1 MAQVNCDK
9 ILRRYVEKSFIS
21 FFRQGLAKD
30 AKRNKEWFVYIDSP
44 DPDDDHVYFQGWSRF
59 ENNYPCGVLIDF
71 EGGSENRKYYL
82 KDLRFAVLVAVDGV
96 SRDAFYHYSEWSQ
109 MY

>member
-1 MAQVNCDK
+1 MTQVNGYEK
-9 ILRRYVEKSFIS
+9 LRRYTEKSFIS

-44 DPDDDHVYFQGWSRF
+44 DPDDDHIYWQANSYF
-59 ENNYPCGVLIDF
+59 ENNYPCGILINF
-71 EGGSENRKYYL
+71 EGSKNRKYYL
-82 KDLRFAVLVAVDGV
+82 KELRFAVLAAVDGV
-96 SRDAFYHYSEWSQ
+96 NREAYYHYSDWSE

>member
-1 MAQVNCDK
+1 MTQVDYGK
-9 ILRRYVEKSFIS
+9 RLRGYPKKSFIS

-30 AKRNKEWFVYIDSP
+30 AKRNRKWFVYITTS
-44 DPDDDHVYFQGWSRF
+44 DPNDDRTYFQGWSYF

-71 EGGSENRKYYL
+71 EGSKNRKYYL
-82 KDLRFAVLVAVDGV
+82 KDLHFAVLVGVDGV
-96 SRDAFYHYSEWSQ
+96 NRDAFYHYSEWSE